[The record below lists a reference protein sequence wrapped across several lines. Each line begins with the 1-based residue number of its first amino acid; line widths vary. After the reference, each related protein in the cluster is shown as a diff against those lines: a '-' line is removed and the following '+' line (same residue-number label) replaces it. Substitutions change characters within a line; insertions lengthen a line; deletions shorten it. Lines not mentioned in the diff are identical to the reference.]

1 MAHPTILQAGSR
13 YSFRSYFELPYDTD
27 EVLAEFG
34 YRFQRAY
41 LDLPHSQVAM
51 PQLSGLKQQ
60 LEEVIPYVTL
70 SSEAAKREAL
80 VAPILMR
87 VAIACQTLL
96 RIEYSLTVDE
106 YLQGTLDYFMQSEK
120 GLVVVEA
127 KRDDLTRG
135 FTQLGVEMI
144 ALAKLNPELELIYGA
159 VTIGELWVFGT
170 LNQVKKLILRDI
182 QSFKVPEDV
191 EALTQV
197 LVGILQEKL

>member
-1 MAHPTILQAGSR
+1 MARPKILQADSR

-27 EVLAEFG
+27 EILAEFG
-34 YRFQRAY
+34 YGFRRAY
-41 LDLPHSQVAM
+41 LTLPQSQTAM
-51 PQLSGLKQQ
+51 PQVADLKQQ
-60 LEEVIPYVTL
+60 LEAVIPYVTL

-96 RIEYSLTVDE
+96 RIEYPLSVNE
-106 YLQGTLDYFMQSEK
+106 HLQGTLDYLMQSQT
-120 GLVVVEA
+120 GLIVAEA

-135 FTQLGVEMI
+135 FTQLAVEMI
-144 ALAKLNPELELIYGA
+144 ALAKLNPDLSVIYGA

-170 LNQVKKLILRDI
+170 LDQAERLISRDI

-191 EALTQV
+191 VALTQV
-197 LVGILQEKL
+197 LVGILKA